1 MKKEPY
7 LVILAAGM
15 GSRYGSLKQIDPVD
29 EKGHAIIDFSIYDAL
44 KVGFKNICF
53 IIKEAI
59 EEDFKAFIGERV
71 SKYANVKYVYQEL
84 SKIPEGSKVEEGRE
98 KPLGTGHAILCC
110 KGEVDAPF
118 VVINADD
125 YYGLDTLKTAYDF
138 LMENQEPDCYAMVG
152 FVLKNTLTENGS
164 VSRGVS
170 EAEDGYLSDI
180 KEVKKI
186 YKTHKGAEYEDENGE
201 RKPIDENSIVS
212 MNCWAFKES
221 YLEKLEK
228 AFPTFLENIPKGD
241 LKKEFLIPEVVDD
254 LIKDGKARVKV
265 LTSSEK
271 WFGVTYKEDKP
282 EVVAKIKEMKD
293 AGKYPEDFLK

>member
-1 MKKEPY
+1 MNREPY

-29 EKGHAIIDFSIYDAL
+29 DEGHAIIDFSIYDAL

-59 EEDFKAFIGERV
+59 DEDFKTFIGNRV

-84 SKIPEGSKVEEGRE
+84 HKIPEGSSVEAGRE
-98 KPLGTGHAILCC
+98 KPLGTAHALLCC
-110 KGEVDAPF
+110 KEIVDAPF

-125 YYGLDTLKTAYDF
+125 FYGYDTLKTAYDF
-138 LMENQEPDCYAMVG
+138 LTSSEDSDTYAMVG
-152 FVLKNTLTENGS
+152 FVLKNTLTEYGS

-170 EAEDGYLSDI
+170 IGKNGYLSDI

-186 YKTHKGAEYEDENGE
+186 YKTADGAEYEDENGE
-201 RKPIDENSIVS
+201 RKPIDEESIVS
-212 MNCWAFKES
+212 MNCWAFKEE
-221 YLEKLEK
+221 YLDKLEK
-228 AFPTFLENIPKGD
+228 KFPLFLENIPKGD
-241 LKKEFLIPEVVDD
+241 LKKEFLIPETVDE
-254 LIKDGKARVKV
+254 LIKDGEVKV
-265 LTSSEK
+265 KLLTSSEK

-282 EVVAKIKEMKD
+282 EVVAKIKALKEE
-293 AGKYPEDFLK
+293 GKYPKDFLK

>member
-1 MKKEPY
+1 MNREPY

-29 EKGHAIIDFSIYDAL
+29 AEGHAIIDFSIYDAL

-59 EEDFKAFIGERV
+59 EEDFKAFIGDRV

-84 SKIPEGSKVEEGRE
+84 YKIPEGSAVEEGRE
-98 KPLGTGHAILCC
+98 KPLGTAHALLCC
-110 KGEVDAPF
+110 KGIVDAPF
-118 VVINADD
+118 VVINSDD

-138 LMENQEPDCYAMVG
+138 LKDSNDDTTYAMVG

-170 EAEDGYLSDI
+170 VGENGYLSDI
-180 KEVKKI
+180 KEIKKI
-186 YKTHKGAEYEDENGE
+186 YKIHFGAEYEDENGE

-212 MNCWAFKES
+212 MNCWAFKEA
-221 YLEKLEK
+221 YLENLEK
-228 AFPTFLENIPKGD
+228 SFPEFLRNIPKGD
-241 LKKEFLIPEVVDD
+241 LKKEFLIPETVDE
-254 LIKDGKARVKV
+254 LIKKGEAKVKI
-265 LTSSEK
+265 LTSNEK

-282 EVVAKIKEMKD
+282 EVVAKIKEMKE

>member
-1 MKKEPY
+1 MKNPE

-15 GSRYGSLKQIDPVD
+15 GSRYGGLKQIDKID
-29 EKGHAIIDFSIYDAL
+29 DYGHIIIDYSIYDAM
-44 KVGFKNICF
+44 KAGFRDITF
-53 IIKEAI
+53 IIKKEI
-59 EEDFKAFIGERV
+59 EKDFREVMDSHLAGKDV
-71 SKYANVKYVYQEL
+71 NVKYVYQEL
-84 SKIPEGSKVEEGRE
+84 SKIPEGCKVEEGRE

-138 LMENQEPDCYAMVG
+138 LMNNDEPDCYAMVG

-170 EAEDGYLSDI
+170 EAEDGFLSDI

-186 YKTHKGAEYEDENGE
+186 YKTADGAEYEDENGE

-282 EVVAKIKEMKD
+282 EVAAKIKEMKD